1 MAEENSSQTTRNNI
15 IRAAH
20 RLIRSKGIAHFT
32 LDKVAKEAGVSKG
45 GLLYHFPSKEAL
57 AKAMNMYITDRFEEH
72 LNRELALLS
81 DETEPGRW
89 MRAYVKVT
97 FALKQEM
104 MTDISASLLLL
115 ETSEPK
121 YLTLLQEK
129 YLYWQQQIEND
140 GLDPTLATLVRL
152 AVDGLWFAELF
163 DLSPPQGADRAQLME
178 ALLSL
183 TKQAQAYHTSPLLSD
198 KIK

>member
-1 MAEENSSQTTRNNI
+1 MAEENSNSSHTTRDNI

-20 RLIRSKGIAHFT
+20 RLIRHKGIAHFT
-32 LDKVAKEAGVSKG
+32 LDKVAEEAGISKG

-57 AKAMNMYITDRFEEH
+57 ARAINLFITDAFEEL
-72 LNRELALLS
+72 LNRELASSS

-89 MRAYVKVT
+89 TRAYIKAT

-104 MTDISASLLLL
+104 MTDISAALLLL

-140 GLDPTLATLVRL
+140 KLDPILATLIRL

-163 DLSPPQGADRAQLME
+163 DLSPPQEAERTRLME

-183 TKQAQAYHTSPLLSD
+183 TRQV
-198 KIK
+198 